1 MTEKFTQI
9 AKYNFWD
16 GVFPDL
22 GIIRS
27 AYIDRITE
35 FSGNRLIKVI
45 AGQRRAGKS
54 YILRQMISRLVENG
68 INPHNV
74 LYINK
79 EFTDFDFLAN
89 YNDLNELLNEYK
101 AGLQPSGKVFLF
113 IDEIQDIEGWERF
126 AASCSQSFVDDY
138 EVFITGSNSQLLSG
152 ELASLLS
159 GRYLQVNVQ
168 PFIYQEFLLAKELQ
182 PSRSTYLEYLQTG
195 GMPELF
201 HLPNDEI
208 KRHYLSAVKDTV
220 LLKDIIQRYNVKDAR
235 MLEDIFVF
243 LVNNASNLISVTSI
257 VNYFAAKKRKTNYE
271 TVSNY
276 IQYMEST
283 FLVHKVDRFNIR
295 GKETLG
301 GSCKYYLNDLSFK
314 NYLYPGFEYGLG
326 YKLENA
332 IYLQLLFSGYNIHM
346 GTLRNKEIDFVAKK
360 AARTVYLQCAYT
372 LKDTETIERE
382 YSSLKAVPD
391 NFEKYVVS
399 VDEDLLE
406 SNEGIGNI
414 QAWNLAAIL

>member
-1 MTEKFTQI
+1 MTEKIARI

-27 AYIDRITE
+27 AYINRIAE
-35 FSGNRLIKVI
+35 FSGNKLIKVI
-45 AGQRRAGKS
+45 AGQRRTGKS
-54 YILRQMISRLVENG
+54 YILRQVISRLVESG
-68 INPHNV
+68 INPHNL

-79 EFTDFDFLAN
+79 EFTEFDFLTS
-89 YNDLNELLNEYK
+89 YTDLDELLEEYK
-101 AGLQPSGKVFLF
+101 SSLSPHGKIFLF

-126 AASCSQSFVDDY
+126 AASCSQSFIDDY

-168 PFIYQEFLLAKELQ
+168 PFNYHEYLLAKDLQ
-182 PSRSTYLEYLQTG
+182 SSRSTYLEYLQTG

-201 HLPNDEI
+201 HLPNDET

-220 LLKDIIQRYNVKDAR
+220 LLKDIIQRYNIKDAR

-257 VNYFAAKKRKTNYE
+257 VNYFAGKKRKTNYE
-271 TVSNY
+271 TVANY
-276 IQYMEST
+276 IQYMENT
-283 FLVHKVDRFNIR
+283 FLVHKVDRYNIR

-301 GSCKYYLNDLSFK
+301 GNCKYYLNDLSFK
-314 NYLYPGFEYGLG
+314 NYLYAGFEYGLG

-332 IYLQLLFSGYNIHM
+332 VYLQLLFSGYSVHI
-346 GTLRNKEIDFVAKK
+346 GTLRNREVDFVAKK
-360 AARTVYLQCAYT
+360 AARTVYLQCTFT
-372 LKDTETIERE
+372 LNDPATIERE
-382 YSSLKAVPD
+382 YASLKAIPD

-399 VDEDLLE
+399 LDDVLLE

-414 QAWNLAAIL
+414 QAWKLAEIL